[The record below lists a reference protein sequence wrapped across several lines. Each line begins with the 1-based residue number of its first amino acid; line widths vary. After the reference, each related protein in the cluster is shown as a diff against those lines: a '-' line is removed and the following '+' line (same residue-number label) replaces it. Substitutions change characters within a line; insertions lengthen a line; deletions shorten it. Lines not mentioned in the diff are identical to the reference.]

1 MGSETFL
8 RIERFDNGFTV
19 EIKDPA
25 IVKRNNVR
33 DKQNSLNSSNKT
45 PSPYIPYKDPWKT
58 FVFKT
63 DAEVITFLGKNL
75 KKAVGEAKAD
85 DFNTSFDTCCDID

>member
-1 MGSETFL
+1 MGDSFV

-25 IVKRNNVR
+25 IVKANAKR
-33 DKQNSLNSSNKT
+33 DTSGTSKGYT
-45 PSPYIPYKDPWKT
+45 PYKDPWKT

-63 DAEVITFLGKNL
+63 DAEVIAFLNKNL
-75 KKAVGEAKAD
+75 KKAIAD
-85 DFNTSFDTCCDID
+85 ARTMGDYEGSFDLACTDGD